1 MDSHSRLSLWQNEK
15 PPEIGL
21 SLHFWWLKVGGV
33 AGPHLGLALASWPPG
48 TDPSLPL
55 LALQALGGYAAFVPA
70 DVRGVVGGRRVECS
84 MATSRKD
91 RQLDV

>member
-1 MDSHSRLSLWQNEK
+1 MA
-15 PPEIGL
+15 
-21 SLHFWWLKVGGV
+21 V
-33 AGPHLGLALASWPPG
+33 PHLGLALASWPPG

-55 LALQALGGYAAFVPA
+55 RALQALGGYAAFVPA

-84 MATSRKD
+84 MATGRKD